1 VGIGALKPI
10 NQPGSHIAGRLVFA
24 VISPA
29 AEMIRARDVR
39 MLLNSGKQQ
48 RLLLLRGFQK
58 ISITKWSSVGAVN
71 GVDLECLAQI
81 KIELGIRL
89 DVPGPRVELHA

>member
-1 VGIGALKPI
+1 MQTMRAVPASLAVRTPGALLFLPI
-10 NQPGSHIAGRLVFA
+10 
-24 VISPA
+24 PA
-29 AEMIRARDVR
+29 TSAPASCF
-39 MLLNSGKQQ
+39 SGE
-48 RLLLLRGFQK
+48 FQK